1 MNLNKKIKYYFI
13 RKEIDID
20 IYYYKKYVLLS
31 FYDSI
36 NNNVVAEKLPNN
48 DANSE
53 KIINF
58 IDKYFQKIK
67 IDMIKNYK
75 NKNNTLPEWVLDQY
89 FQNDNIYHVKD
100 NKDIDFTSK
109 DIPLWVKNE
118 YLESKKLFEDSR

>member
-58 IDKYFQKIK
+58 IDKYFQKNK
-67 IDMIKNYK
+67 IDMINNYK
-75 NKNNTLPEWVLDQY
+75 NKNTTLPEWVLDQY
-89 FQNDNIYHVKD
+89 FQNDNIDHVKG
-100 NKDIDFTSK
+100 IDFTSK